1 MTFVLLAANV
11 LNVVFGVLMFSSAL
25 FLILLVLVQRG
36 RGGGLTGALGGMGG
50 QSAFGAKAGDVF
62 TRVTM
67 VTAAIWILLSIAA
80 IKMLGS
86 DDDWGASSNVG
97 TRITAPDT
105 TGEGDKDSGDSS
117 EPTSNE
123 DSEGS
128 DEGAAGDGIGALDAS
143 DTGKPDASETAEPKE
158 PSESDDG

>member
-1 MTFVLLAANV
+1 MTFVLLANA
-11 LNVVFGVLMFSSAL
+11 LNYVFGILMFLSAV

-86 DDDWGASSNVG
+86 DDDFLGASSNVG
-97 TRITAPDT
+97 SGMSAPDT
-105 TGEGDKDSGDSS
+105 SSEGDKDFGDFSEPISDEDSS
-117 EPTSNE
+117 
-123 DSEGS
+123 GG
-128 DEGAAGDGIGALDAS
+128 DEGAAGGGIGAPDAGQTS
-143 DTGKPDASETAEPKE
+143 KPDSSESAEPKE
-158 PSESDDG
+158 PSGSDDS